1 MKRVLLTQNLA
12 KMKMNFNTEL
22 PLGKMLFVGWDVET
36 RPDLA
41 WTCIVLGLASVAY
54 EGLKVAKSTLH
65 ARRYVLTRDIRL
77 DLTYIYQTRA
87 YGLVDTKHVH

>member
-65 ARRYVLTRDIRL
+65 AKRYVLTRDIRL
-77 DLTYIYQTRA
+77 
-87 YGLVDTKHVH
+87 

>member
-1 MKRVLLTQNLA
+1 MSLAVSIADLYFASHPYCVKEYYEPENSA

-41 WTCIVLGLASVAY
+41 
-54 EGLKVAKSTLH
+54 
-65 ARRYVLTRDIRL
+65 
-77 DLTYIYQTRA
+77 
-87 YGLVDTKHVH
+87 